1 MNNRAGRMPWLDL
14 LTEEKLDL
22 CRILFRKIREYRFVE
37 GVEHFGR
44 ERADVV
50 EVKLDGVNGLW
61 RDISGVGLARELG
74 SECHPGKEL
83 LGYY

>member
-1 MNNRAGRMPWLDL
+1 MNKRAGRMPWLDL
-14 LTEEKLDL
+14 LTEEKLYL
-22 CRILFRKIREYRFVE
+22 CRVFFRKAREYRFVE

-44 ERADVV
+44 KRADVV

-61 RDISGVGLARELG
+61 RDIGGEGLARKFG

-83 LGYY
+83 LGY

>member
-1 MNNRAGRMPWLDL
+1 MNKRARRMPWLDL

-22 CRILFRKIREYRFVE
+22 GRIFLRKIGEYGSVE
-37 GVEHFGR
+37 GIEHFGR

-61 RDISGVGLARELG
+61 RDIGGEGLAREFG
-74 SECHPGKEL
+74 SECHPGKEIFE
-83 LGYY
+83 